1 MAKKKEISVEKKL
14 RALYD
19 LQIIDSRIDEIRNIR
34 GELPL
39 EVKDLEDEIEGFQ
52 KKIEKLNSESS
63 ELENSISLSNCNEI
77 KFIFLILEI
86 FLKFVNENDLLKSL
100 LLFQQIAILIL
111 FFGILY
117 LNRKKLEKIR
127 YSNV

>member
-63 ELENSISLSNCNEI
+63 ELENSISLNKNIIESDRKNTR
-77 KFIFLILEI
+77 
-86 FLKFVNENDLLKSL
+86 
-100 LLFQQIAILIL
+100 
-111 FFGILY
+111 
-117 LNRKKLEKIR
+117 LNSSQTCALPI
-127 YSNV
+127 